1 MRRNMRKL
9 SLNSVTGAANESD
22 VREARSVPRIAEPIQ
37 NFPLTDALSEARRVD
52 AARATQLE
60 GPPPVTDTPEP
71 TKAHFRSDVTV
82 DLVKSA
88 AADSD
93 VLFAARVSTAA

>member
-1 MRRNMRKL
+1 M
-9 SLNSVTGAANESD
+9 
-22 VREARSVPRIAEPIQ
+22 
-37 NFPLTDALSEARRVD
+37 
-52 AARATQLE
+52 
-60 GPPPVTDTPEP
+60 TDTPEP